1 MFGLKRDPGGREPKP
16 SLDSIQFDATGFTPK
31 GEPKPGEVRVWHAP
45 DGVGVS
51 VQLVLIPPDLPAKAA
66 SVGVLAVYYLGC
78 VKKGGKLIEVSVV
91 TAAGRPVVRTIF
103 SRLQQ
108 NSGRT
113 FVGCL
118 TLPFRDFF
126 FAVKCLREEVGPGP
140 TGLKEALLLDRAF
153 RAKEPVQ
160 IEGGKFHIPGWNPDD
175 PKYDTEFPKHPLAQV
190 RRMLDHLAKTLVLA
204 DEIQRLPGFALPS

>member
-1 MFGLKRDPGGREPKP
+1 MFGRKRDPGGSVPKP
-16 SLDSIQFDATGFTPK
+16 SLGSIQFDATGFAPK
-31 GEPKPGEVRVWHAP
+31 GEPKPGEIRVWHAP
-45 DGVGVS
+45 GGVGVS
-51 VQLVLIPPDLPAKAA
+51 VQLFLVPPDFPAKAA
-66 SVGVLAVYYLGC
+66 SVGELAAYYLGC

-103 SRLQQ
+103 SQLQQ
-108 NSGRT
+108 NSGRV
-113 FVGCL
+113 FVGSL

-126 FAVKCLREEVGPGP
+126 FAVKCQCEEAGPGP

-175 PKYDTEFPKHPLAQV
+175 PKYDGEFPKHPVACV

-204 DEIQRLPGFALPS
+204 DEIQGLPGFALPS